1 VTLYPFWALYLCS
14 IKKQNYS
21 QIKISIHKNMS
32 DFKFAPKQENK
43 NFPTG
48 EKFSMTEKVQY
59 AQGSVVSKIIIR
71 NERGNVTL
79 FAFDKGE
86 FLSEHTA
93 PYDAIVQV
101 LDGRGQVVIDGN
113 PFDLETGE
121 SIIMPANVRHAV
133 VATEQ
138 FKMLL
143 TMIK

>member
-1 VTLYPFWALYLCS
+1 
-14 IKKQNYS
+14 
-21 QIKISIHKNMS
+21 MS
-32 DFKFAPKQENK
+32 EFKMAPKAINK
-43 NFPTG
+43 AFPIA
-48 EKFSMTEKVQY
+48 EKFNMIEKVPY
-59 AQGSVVSKIIIR
+59 AEGSVVSKIIIR

-101 LDGRGQVVIDGN
+101 LDGIGEVIIDGKSHELN
-113 PFDLETGE
+113 LGE
-121 SIIMPANVRHAV
+121 SIIMPANIRHAV
-133 VATEQ
+133 VATER

>member
-1 VTLYPFWALYLCS
+1 MD
-14 IKKQNYS
+14 N
-21 QIKISIHKNMS
+21 
-32 DFKFAPKQENK
+32 KFQFDKSAVNSSSKVAGNK
-43 NFPTG
+43 AFPTA

-59 AQGSVVSKIIIR
+59 AEGSVVSKIIIR
-71 NERGNVTL
+71 NERGKVTL

-101 LDGRGQVVIDGN
+101 LDGVGEVIIDGN
-113 PFDLETGE
+113 SFVLNVGE

-133 VATEQ
+133 VAVEQ

>member
-1 VTLYPFWALYLCS
+1 
-14 IKKQNYS
+14 
-21 QIKISIHKNMS
+21 MS
-32 DFKFAPKQENK
+32 EFKMAPKAENK
-43 NFPTG
+43 AFPTA

-59 AQGSVVSKIIIR
+59 AEGSVVSKIIIR
-71 NERGNVTL
+71 NEHGNVTL

-93 PYDAIVQV
+93 PFDAIVQV
-101 LDGRGQVVIDGN
+101 LDGVGEVVIDGKSYQLN
-113 PFDLETGE
+113 VGE

-133 VATEQ
+133 NAVEQ

>member
-1 VTLYPFWALYLCS
+1 MD
-14 IKKQNYS
+14 N
-21 QIKISIHKNMS
+21 
-32 DFKFAPKQENK
+32 KFQFDKSAVNSTSKVGGNK
-43 NFPTG
+43 AFPTA

-59 AQGSVVSKIIIR
+59 AEGSVVSKIIIR

-93 PYDAIVQV
+93 PFDAIVQV
-101 LDGRGQVVIDGN
+101 LDGVGEVIIDGQSFVLN
-113 PFDLETGE
+113 VGE

-133 VATEQ
+133 VAVEQ

>member
-1 VTLYPFWALYLCS
+1 MES
-14 IKKQNYS
+14 K
-21 QIKISIHKNMS
+21 
-32 DFKFAPKQENK
+32 FKFDNPKAAAAQPK
-43 NFPTG
+43 KSFPVA
-48 EKFSMTEKVQY
+48 EVYKMTEKVAY
-59 AQGSVVSKIIIR
+59 AEGSVVSKIIIR

-93 PYDAIVQV
+93 PYDAIAQV
-101 LDGRGQVVIDGN
+101 LEGKGEVVIDGKSFELN
-113 PFDLETGE
+113 VGD

-133 VATEQ
+133 NATEQ

>member
-1 VTLYPFWALYLCS
+1 
-14 IKKQNYS
+14 
-21 QIKISIHKNMS
+21 MS

-48 EKFSMTEKVQY
+48 EKFSMTQKVQY
-59 AQGSVVSKIIIR
+59 AEGSVVSKIIIR

-93 PYDAIVQV
+93 PFDAIVQV
-101 LDGRGQVVIDGN
+101 LDGCGQILIDGK
-113 PFDLETGE
+113 PFELEKGE
-121 SIIMPANVRHAV
+121 SIIMPANIRHAV
-133 VATEQ
+133 YATDR